1 MRLKNATLTRPEFS
15 PAKQLLLQKRL
26 QGQANNAVVRPQIS
40 RAARN
45 GTAPLSF
52 AQQRLWFLDQ
62 LAPGSPVYNISEGL
76 RLKGALEVTAL
87 EQSLKEIVRRHEA
100 VRTTFR
106 AVDGQ
111 PVQIISS
118 VAEFSLV
125 KRDLARLPA
134 EQWDL
139 EVNRLAEEEARKPF
153 DLTSDLMLRAVL
165 LRLSPEEH
173 VLLLTMHHIA
183 SDAWSMNVLYR

>member
-1 MRLKNATLTRPEFS
+1 MRVKNDTLTYSQFS
-15 PAKQLLLQKRL
+15 PAKQLLLQKPL
-26 QGQANNAVVRPQIS
+26 QGQPAAIDQTRAITRS
-40 RAARN
+40 RRN

-76 RLKGALEVTAL
+76 RLKGALDVTAL

-111 PVQIISS
+111 PVQVISS
-118 VAEFSLV
+118 
-125 KRDLARLPA
+125 
-134 EQWDL
+134 
-139 EVNRLAEEEARKPF
+139 
-153 DLTSDLMLRAVL
+153 
-165 LRLSPEEH
+165 
-173 VLLLTMHHIA
+173 
-183 SDAWSMNVLYR
+183 